1 MSDPDP
7 AAIAARLYLTSPL
20 APGVTVPLD
29 ERQAHYLRHVLR
41 LGSGD
46 LIGVFNGID
55 GEYRAVLTASG
66 KRGAVLELQTLTR
79 PQAAEPDLWL
89 LFAPIKRQPIDLIAE
104 KATELGVSALQP
116 VLTQRT
122 VVARVNTERLTL
134 IAREAAEQ
142 SERLTVPR
150 ILEPLPLYEAIR
162 SLGSDRLLFV
172 CDERGTGRPIA
183 EALADA
189 PRGRAAALLIGPEG
203 GFAPG
208 ELDAVLKLP
217 FAIAVGLGARVL
229 RADTAALA
237 ALAVFQAIAGDWRRT

>member
-7 AAIAARLYLTSPL
+7 AAVAARLYVTSPL
-20 APGVTVPLD
+20 APGLTVPLD

-46 LIGVFNGID
+46 AIGVFNGID
-55 GEYRAVLTASG
+55 GEFRALLTAPG
-66 KRGAVLELQTLTR
+66 KRGAALELQTLTR
-79 PQAAEPDLWL
+79 LQAAEPDLWL

-116 VLTQRT
+116 VFTQRT

-150 ILEPLPLYEAIR
+150 ILEPLPLQQAIQ

-172 CDERGTGRPIA
+172 CDERGTGQPIA
-183 EALADA
+183 EALAEA
-189 PRGRAAALLIGPEG
+189 KRGPSALLVGPEG

-237 ALAVFQAIAGDWRRT
+237 ALAVFQAIAGDWRRS